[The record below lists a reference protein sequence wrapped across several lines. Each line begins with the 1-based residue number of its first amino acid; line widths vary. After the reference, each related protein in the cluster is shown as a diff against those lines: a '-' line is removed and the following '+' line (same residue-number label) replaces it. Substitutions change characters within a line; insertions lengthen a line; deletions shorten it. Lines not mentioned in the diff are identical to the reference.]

1 MELIAVLEEIIDAVP
16 LRAQELMNQ
25 LMLQRKNEELEEA
38 RRIALL
44 RSGARGWEA
53 RSEEIKAEKELERAE
68 EKYALMNRA
77 KYMLMTG

>member
-1 MELIAVLEEIIDAVP
+1 MELMTVLEEIIDAVP
-16 LRAQELMNQ
+16 LRAQELMDR

-38 RRIALL
+38 RRVALL

-68 EKYALMNRA
+68 EKYALMNRG

>member
-1 MELIAVLEEIIDAVP
+1 MLEEIIDGVP
-16 LRAQELMNQ
+16 LRAQELMDQ

-53 RSEEIKAEKELERAE
+53 RSQEIKAEKELEKAE
-68 EKYALMNRA
+68 EKWVL
-77 KYMLMTG
+77 LSEGC